1 MCTLFFQ
8 KRRRFFNKISLGI
21 FPPRFINLIA
31 NSILFSPPP
40 LFTQQE
46 NKKTVTDL
54 FSIYCSLPIFFFP
67 SPSYISHR
75 SPAYRTRCIT
85 VPLSLVKLA
94 KQMFNRDN
102 EQAQIAFSLVHES
115 FERGKWTRT
124 QFPPRVS
131 RGTLSNLFA
140 LSADKQII
148 VARVF

>member
-1 MCTLFFQ
+1 MCTLFFLEKKMILQ
-8 KRRRFFNKISLGI
+8 QNIAWNISTSFHQFNRKFHSL
-21 FPPRFINLIA
+21 FPPLLYLLN
-31 NSILFSPPP
+31 
-40 LFTQQE
+40 

-115 FERGKWTRT
+115 FERGEWTRT
-124 QFPPRVS
+124 
-131 RGTLSNLFA
+131 
-140 LSADKQII
+140 
-148 VARVF
+148 